1 MSSSSSSESSDTE
14 PEVNDQKTIETQKM
28 EIDEDSSDSSSEDE
42 EVPPTP
48 PPAPKKKKIKRI
60 KPELIIP
67 VKIPE
72 GLRPSDSPVAKKHKK
87 HKKKHKKDK
96 RHEET
101 PVQECDPIEQPV
113 KKKRKKTEMVT
124 VPTSH
129 PDVTVQV
136 KKKKPG
142 PRTQK
147 IIVYEEDLP
156 KTKYQIVHKSRKRG
170 RPSSK
175 SEVDVPETDQGI
187 KIEEDQIVIDRPE
200 KKKELSARQL
210 KRMEL
215 DAKFVEMEAVA
226 GRKLRQTKNGKV
238 DKRCV
243 KARSPAQIAASQRLA
258 EFNKELRKQKKQAE
272 SKSAVKEVISELA
285 VAQEMRKK
293 EDNKKQEKQEE
304 PQEQPIKSNEFSL
317 FEY

>member
-14 PEVNDQKTIETQKM
+14 PEVNDQKTNETQEM

-72 GLRPSDSPVAKKHKK
+72 GMTPSHSPVVKKHKK
-87 HKKKHKKDK
+87 HKKDKKHKKHK
-96 RHEET
+96 ET
-101 PVQECDPIEQPV
+101 PIQECEPTEQPV

-170 RPSSK
+170 RPSTK

-215 DAKFVEMEAVA
+215 DAKFIEMEAVA
-226 GRKLRQTKNGKV
+226 GRKLRQTKSGKI

-243 KARSPAQIAASQRLA
+243 KERSPAQIAAAKRLA
-258 EFNKELRKQKKQAE
+258 EYNKELRKQKKQEE

-293 EDNKKQEKQEE
+293 EDKNDKPIQEE
-304 PQEQPIKSNEFSL
+304 PPEQNEFSV
-317 FEY
+317 FAY

>member
-1 MSSSSSSESSDTE
+1 MSSSSGSESSDTE
-14 PEVNDQKTIETQKM
+14 PEVNDQKTNEIQEM
-28 EIDEDSSDSSSEDE
+28 EIDEDSSDSSSEE
-42 EVPPTP
+42 EAPPTP
-48 PPAPKKKKIKRI
+48 PPAPKKKKKKRI
-60 KPELIIP
+60 KPELIVP

-72 GLRPSDSPVAKKHKK
+72 ALAPSDSPVPKERKKEKKDKKHKK
-87 HKKKHKKDK
+87 HKKQPDI
-96 RHEET
+96 
-101 PVQECDPIEQPV
+101 PIEECVPEQPIQPPL
-113 KKKRKKTEMVT
+113 KKKRKKQETVT

-170 RPSSK
+170 RPSTK
-175 SEVDVPETDQGI
+175 PEVEVEEKDGGVT
-187 KIEEDQIVIDRPE
+187 IEPDQIIIDRPE
-200 KKKELSARQL
+200 KKKEISARQL

-226 GRKLRQTKNGKV
+226 GRKLRQTKSGKV

-243 KARSPAQIAASQRLA
+243 KERSPAQIAAAKSLA
-258 EFNKELRKQKKQAE
+258 EYNKALRKQKKQEE

-285 VAQEMRKK
+285 VAQQMKK
-293 EDNKKQEKQEE
+293 KDDKKPQE
-304 PQEQPIKSNEFSL
+304 PQEVPVKSHEFSL
-317 FEY
+317 FAY

>member
-14 PEVNDQKTIETQKM
+14 PAVNDQKTKEMK
-28 EIDEDSSDSSSEDE
+28 IDENSDFSDSSSEEE

-48 PPAPKKKKIKRI
+48 PPAPKKKKKKRI
-60 KPELIIP
+60 KPELIVPVQIP
-67 VKIPE
+67 QA
-72 GLRPSDSPVAKKHKK
+72 LAPSDSPIPKSKEKK
-87 HKKKHKKDK
+87 KKDK
-96 RHEET
+96 KKKKEPDT
-101 PVQECDPIEQPV
+101 PVQECDPSEQPH
-113 KKKRKKTEMVT
+113 KKKRKKVETVN

-156 KTKYQIVHKSRKRG
+156 KPKYQIVHKSRKRG
-170 RPSSK
+170 RPPTK
-175 SEVDVPETDQGI
+175 AEMMVENKDDGV
-187 KIEEDQIVIDRPE
+187 QIQENQIIIDRPE
-200 KKKELSARQL
+200 KRKELSARQL

-215 DAKFVEMEAVA
+215 DQKFVEMEAIA

-243 KARSPAQIAASQRLA
+243 KERSPAQIAAAKRLA
-258 EFNKELRKQKKQAE
+258 EYNKELRKKKKQE
-272 SKSAVKEVISELA
+272 DNKDAVKEVISELA
-285 VAQEMRKK
+285 VAQQMRKK
-293 EDNKKQEKQEE
+293 DTQNNEKPKE
-304 PQEQPIKSNEFSL
+304 PQEQSVQSNEFSL
-317 FEY
+317 FAY